1 MAGGNETRADRAA
14 YAVIA
19 GLAAFLGLLNVGGGI
34 WRTASL
40 AVGAE
45 PVELFAGGDLP
56 GAVGRISTATVT
68 SDLVGDGS
76 RALLVT
82 GSALGVVITAAVYVA
97 VVVFLVMTA
106 RGTPFHRFLF
116 PIVLAAG
123 IAMSIGGVL
132 AASLDGLG
140 RMVAAGD
147 LGEPYEMAFEIA
159 LGPWAFGF
167 VVLVAAYVI
176 RTGQRL
182 QRESDGLV

>member
-1 MAGGNETRADRAA
+1 MAAAHETRADRTA

-19 GLAAFLGLLNVGGGI
+19 GLAAIVGLLTVVGGV
-34 WRTASL
+34 WRTVSL
-40 AVGAE
+40 AVGPE

-56 GAVGRISTATVT
+56 GAVGRISAATVT
-68 SDLVGDGS
+68 ADLLGDGS

-82 GSALGVVITAAVYVA
+82 GSALGVVIAAAVSVA
-97 VVVFLVMTA
+97 VVAFLVMTA

-116 PIVLAAG
+116 PVVLAAG

-182 QRESDGLV
+182 QRESDGLI